1 MMEKTFIWIE
11 ETESTNDYL
20 RNSKQAVDGGV
31 MTIVSADYQS
41 AGRGQ
46 RTNRWE
52 SERGKNLLFSVLV
65 HPHELPVRRQFF
77 LSMVGAL
84 AIKDAVDSYVGGVT
98 LKWPNDIY
106 CGDRKLSGTLIET
119 HVANGQLKD
128 CIFGV
133 GINVNQRVFTSDAP
147 NPVSLSQL
155 TGREVD
161 REELLRRVIASFERF
176 YEMLASGDYGTVSSR
191 YRQCL
196 YRREGFYPFRDVRG
210 EFEAAIVDVEDDG
223 HLVLRDKKGVTR
235 RYAFKEVA
243 YII

>member
-1 MMEKTFIWIE
+1 MMEKTFIRIE

-46 RTNRWE
+46 GTNRWE

-147 NPVSLSQL
+147 NPVSLFQL

-176 YEMLASGDYGTVSSR
+176 YEMLAKGDYGTVSSR

-196 YRREGFYPFRDVRG
+196 YRREGFYLFRDVRG

>member
-1 MMEKTFIWIE
+1 MMEKTFIRIE

-20 RNSKQAVDGGV
+20 QNSKQAGDGGV

-46 RTNRWE
+46 GTNRWE

-65 HPHELPVRRQFF
+65 HPHGLPVRRQFF

-119 HVANGQLKD
+119 RVASGQLKD

-133 GINVNQRVFTSDAP
+133 GINVNQRVFASDAP
-147 NPVSLSQL
+147 NPVSLFQL
-155 TGREVD
+155 TGHEVD

-176 YEMLASGDYGTVSSR
+176 YEILADGDYGTISSR

-210 EFEAAIVDVEDDG
+210 EFEATIVNVEDDG
-223 HLVLRDKKGVTR
+223 HLVLRDKKGVAR